1 MDLRPSATVLTTVS
15 SSFIAFSLH
24 QVVHPIVGLE
34 NNISSSTKD
43 AGNMKSST
51 KFLLIL
57 IAMAIF
63 DVIIPI
69 PLAVLLLIY
78 ILYQKPAWFKE
89 AIDDVYRS

>member
-1 MDLRPSATVLTTVS
+1 
-15 SSFIAFSLH
+15 
-24 QVVHPIVGLE
+24 
-34 NNISSSTKD
+34 
-43 AGNMKSST
+43 MKSTT

-78 ILYQKPAWFKE
+78 VLYQKPAWFKA
-89 AIDDVYRS
+89 AIEDVYRS

>member
-1 MDLRPSATVLTTVS
+1 
-15 SSFIAFSLH
+15 
-24 QVVHPIVGLE
+24 
-34 NNISSSTKD
+34 
-43 AGNMKSST
+43 MKSTT

-78 ILYQKPAWFKE
+78 ILYQKPSWFKE

>member
-1 MDLRPSATVLTTVS
+1 
-15 SSFIAFSLH
+15 
-24 QVVHPIVGLE
+24 
-34 NNISSSTKD
+34 
-43 AGNMKSST
+43 MKSTT

-78 ILYQKPAWFKE
+78 GLYQKPVWFKE
-89 AIDDVYRS
+89 TVDDIYLR

>member
-1 MDLRPSATVLTTVS
+1 V
-15 SSFIAFSLH
+15 I
-24 QVVHPIVGLE
+24 HPIVGLE
-34 NNISSSTKD
+34 NNISSSPKD
-43 AGNMKSST
+43 VCHMKSST

-78 ILYQKPAWFKE
+78 VLYQKPVWFKE
-89 AIDDVYRS
+89 AVDDIYLR

>member
-1 MDLRPSATVLTTVS
+1 
-15 SSFIAFSLH
+15 
-24 QVVHPIVGLE
+24 
-34 NNISSSTKD
+34 
-43 AGNMKSST
+43 MKSTT

-78 ILYQKPAWFKE
+78 VLYQKPVWFKD
-89 AIDDVYRS
+89 AIDDVYRR